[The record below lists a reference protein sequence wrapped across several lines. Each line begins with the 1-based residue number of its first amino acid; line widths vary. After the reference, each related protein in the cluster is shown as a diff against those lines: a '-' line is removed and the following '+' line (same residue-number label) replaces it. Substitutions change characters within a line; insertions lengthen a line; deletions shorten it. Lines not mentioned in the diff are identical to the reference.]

1 MKAELELVPKALIAV
16 HTCAVRAPRRK
27 PRLGNEGSERAV
39 PPGLS
44 VLIPYLSRD
53 DFRVWLFDR
62 VTDKCVLNHN
72 SEQFPTV

>member
-44 VLIPYLSRD
+44 VL
-53 DFRVWLFDR
+53 
-62 VTDKCVLNHN
+62 TDSLP
-72 SEQFPTV
+72 QQG